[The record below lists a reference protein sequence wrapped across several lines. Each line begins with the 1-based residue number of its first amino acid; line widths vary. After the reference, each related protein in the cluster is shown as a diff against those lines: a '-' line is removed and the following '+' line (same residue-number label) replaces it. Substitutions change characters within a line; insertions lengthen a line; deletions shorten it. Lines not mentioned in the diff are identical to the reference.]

1 MTTKKRAKP
10 TTQELCP
17 ICGGALKPGTITHT
31 EQDEHG
37 RFYIFQH
44 VPALIC
50 QTCGEYLLD
59 ADTIDKLD
67 ALTESGT
74 PTAKVEAPV
83 FDLAIA

>member
-1 MTTKKRAKP
+1 MTTKRTKS
-10 TTQELCP
+10 TTKELCP
-17 ICGGALKPGTITHT
+17 ICGGEVRPGTVTHT

-50 QTCGEYLLD
+50 QKCGDYLLS

-74 PTAKVEAPV
+74 PTTKVEAPV
-83 FDLAIA
+83 YDLAIA

>member
-1 MTTKKRAKP
+1 MTTKRVRQ

-17 ICGGALKPGTITHT
+17 ICGGPLQPGLVTHT

-50 QTCGEYLLD
+50 QECGDYLLD
-59 ADTIDKLD
+59 ADTIDTLD

-74 PTAKVEAPV
+74 PTTKVEAPV
-83 FDLAIA
+83 FDLAVA